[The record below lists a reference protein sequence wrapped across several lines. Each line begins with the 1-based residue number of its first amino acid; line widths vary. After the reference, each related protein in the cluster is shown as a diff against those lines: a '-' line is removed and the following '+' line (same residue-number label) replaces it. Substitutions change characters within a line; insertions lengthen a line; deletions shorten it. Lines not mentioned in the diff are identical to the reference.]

1 MKTFRRTHILKILN
15 DYSLQKGPLDQF
27 LSLYFKHNKA
37 LGSNDRK
44 EVAQTIYSV
53 YRKLG
58 LLNHLAA
65 DPNSWESKLDT
76 LPFATRAHPSAAHHI
91 HVSFPEDLFARIE
104 ASHGQEKAREI
115 CNILNE
121 TAPIT
126 LRTNTLRCTR
136 DDLTKNLAKQ
146 YNVRKTKLSPI
157 GIVLEDRAQLFQTK
171 EFQDGFFEM
180 QDEAS
185 QMGAL
190 LANTKPGEHVLDYC
204 SGSGGK
210 SLAIALTMEGKGQ
223 LYLHDIREVALAQAK
238 KRMKRAGVQ
247 NCQIIKPDSKNLKRL
262 KRHMD
267 CVFVDAPCSGTGTYR
282 RNPEQKWRFTNKM
295 LSELLELQR
304 EIFANALKYIKPT
317 GRIIYATCSILN
329 EENEEQVEYFLKEH
343 DLEIVGEPLKLL
355 PESGGSDGFFAV
367 ELKRRKIAS

>member
-1 MKTFRRTHILKILN
+1 MTAKKWLKLFI
-15 DYSLQKGPLDQF
+15 Q
-27 LSLYFKHNKA
+27 
-37 LGSNDRK
+37 SN
-44 EVAQTIYSV
+44 
-53 YRKLG
+53 RKLG

-65 DPNSWESKLDT
+65 DPDSWESKLDI
-76 LPFATRAHPSAAHHI
+76 LPFATKAHPSAKPHI
-91 HVSFPEDLFARIE
+91 HVSFPESLYARIE
-104 ASHGQEKAREI
+104 ESHGEKQALAL
-115 CNILNE
+115 CHTLNE

-126 LRTNTLRCTR
+126 LRTNTLRCSR
-136 DDLTKNLAKQ
+136 DELTQNLATQ
-146 YNVRKTKLSPI
+146 YKVRTTKLSPL

-171 EFQDGFFEM
+171 EFQSGFFEM

-190 LANTKPGEHVLDYC
+190 MANSKPGEHVLDYC

-223 LYLHDIREVALAQAK
+223 LYLHDIRDNALAQAK

-247 NCQIIKPDSKNLKRL
+247 NCQIVRSGTKNLKRL

-282 RNPEQKWRFTNKM
+282 RNPEQKWRFTSTM
-295 LSELLELQR
+295 LTELMALQR
-304 EIFANALKYIKPT
+304 EIFAEAVKYIKPT
-317 GRIIYATCSILN
+317 GRIVYATCSILKV
-329 EENEEQVEYFLKEH
+329 ENEEQVDYFLKEH
-343 DLEIVGEPLKLL
+343 GLEIEGEVLNLL

-367 ELKRRKIAS
+367 TMRRKKLIEPIEQTNSEKSLLTK